1 MGEIVKKCLFFS
13 GLMVL
18 FAILFTA
25 SLLVYVTDAKSV
37 IMDSNQLR
45 CSGSLSGTSMGIEN
59 GSHSYLYQTENN
71 SVVVIAGENRSVQIE
86 IQPDNIEPQTGAPGS
101 PLVWLVVVKNTGN
114 VPENYTLTV
123 NELLGGVSLAS
134 APRIGWGATLD
145 DTILVLNPGEKAAT
159 YLRVTVP
166 SDAKTSEWDAI
177 KVIVTGVGAEDS
189 YTVRAQVLEPG
200 PRTNE
205 GVIDISVDAP
215 VISIE
220 AWPNQYSFGLLTEN
234 DTVATGPNYFTLR
247 NTGNVV
253 VSVYVVGTDAQSM
266 PGEPTTTWTLD
277 PVGMGPDH
285 YTMLLDNITLSKT
298 NELIWGYV
306 APDTE
311 TQFGLTVRAPTV
323 ITRPARMYSSFKL
336 TAMVTDYR
344 PSTVTPKPTTATVSL
359 PFVEETE
366 GTMVTVPVTI
376 TNNSSV
382 WDNFS
387 LSVCDSNGWTP
398 SLSTTMIGLDNGAS
412 TKLNLTVNLPPS
424 TGGQIDTVTITAKS
438 SNTGNI
444 SRGENQ
450 IKSSSLL
457 SSEVTIPIGCN
468 VAHCSVVNKLVDPCF
483 RYDPLTIGVE
493 IQNKSILD
501 HDYLLTLV
509 TENTDLG
516 LKLTPDELFLPA
528 GDTGY
533 AALSV
538 TIPDDW
544 WAGWSGTVTVVATPK
559 PFGKSGRIEIRKVDE
574 ENKLLDGATFKVQ
587 PNPYGLDPLDG
598 TIDYG
603 AGGAFLLVT
612 DGGAHDSDPS
622 DGVVLLEDV
631 PVGTY
636 TITEYSAPPGYTGDN
651 TVNVFDVTPN
661 ATVPVTWVDKP
672 VTVVVGRVEI
682 RKMDEE
688 NKLLGGAT
696 FRVSPNPY
704 GAGDLL
710 VTDGGARD
718 SDPIPGIVLLED
730 VPVGA
735 YIVTENVAPSGY
747 QGDNT
752 AATVSVTP
760 SYSVAATFVDKL
772 AKNPAQVTRTQ
783 GFWAT
788 HVAFTE
794 NVWSCVDNK
803 MIGTKTIDDNGKL
816 FGVFWS
822 NLAKMSDGGK
832 RTSLDRAR
840 MQMLQQLVAAI
851 LNVTAFGDDGTGAAL
866 ISAGKTAF
874 IGTNEEVILN
884 VVNQLDIFNQSG
896 DSSSLPPGV
905 FAGPAD
911 PNKAKAIA
919 NIPFWD
925 TLTMTVTGVGQ
936 YESSNFNSFGTNR
949 TSTPAPTSGISKGI
963 IVGIAIAVI
972 CGVIGCALSFDRK
985 H

>member
-13 GLMVL
+13 GLMGF

-45 CSGSLSGTSMGIEN
+45 CSGSLSGAKMGIEN
-59 GSHSYLYQTENN
+59 GSHTYLYQTEIN

-101 PLVWLVVVKNTGN
+101 PLIWLVVVKNTGN
-114 VPENYTLTV
+114 VPENYTLAV
-123 NELLGGVSLAS
+123 NELLGGVSIAS

-145 DTILVLNPGEKAAT
+145 DTILVLNPCEKAAT

-177 KVIVTGVGAEDS
+177 TVIVTGVGAEDS
-189 YTVRAQVLEPG
+189 YTVRARIIEPE
-200 PRTNE
+200 PRTNG
-205 GVIDISVDAP
+205 GVIDIFVDAP

-220 AWPNQYSFGLLTEN
+220 AWPNQYCFGLLTEN
-234 DTVATGPNYFTLR
+234 DTAASGPNYFTLR
-247 NTGNVV
+247 NAGNVA

-277 PVGMGPDH
+277 PVGMEADH
-285 YTMLLDNITLSKT
+285 YTMLLDNTTLTKT
-298 NELIWGYV
+298 NELIWKYI
-306 APDTE
+306 APNME
-311 TQFGLTVRAPTV
+311 TRFGLIIRAPTV

-336 TAMVTDYR
+336 TAMVTDYG
-344 PSTVTPKPTTATVSL
+344 SGTETPKPT
-359 PFVEETE
+359 E
-366 GTMVTVPVTI
+366 
-376 TNNSSV
+376 
-382 WDNFS
+382 
-387 LSVCDSNGWTP
+387 
-398 SLSTTMIGLDNGAS
+398 
-412 TKLNLTVNLPPS
+412 
-424 TGGQIDTVTITAKS
+424 GQIDTVAVTAKS
-438 SNTGNI
+438 FNMGN
-444 SRGENQ
+444 SFSGENQ
-450 IKSSSLL
+450 IKSSSLP

-483 RYDPLTIGVE
+483 RYDPLTIGLE

-533 AALSV
+533 VALSV

-574 ENKLLDGATFKVQ
+574 ENKLLGGATFKVQ

-651 TVNVFDVTPN
+651 IVNVFDVTPN

-672 VTVVVGRVEI
+672 VTVVICRVEI

-730 VPVGA
+730 VPVGT

-803 MIGTKTIDDNGKL
+803 MIGTKTIGDNGKL
-816 FGVFWS
+816 FGAFWS
-822 NLAKMSDGGK
+822 NIAKMSEGGK

-851 LNVTAFGDDGTGAAL
+851 LNVTAFVDDGTGAAL

-884 VVNQLDIFNQSG
+884 VANQLDIFNQSG

-911 PNKAKAIA
+911 PQSARAIA
-919 NIPFWD
+919 NIAFWD
-925 TLTMTVTGVGQ
+925 NLTG
-936 YESSNFNSFGTNR
+936 S
-949 TSTPAPTSGISKGI
+949 TSGSTIVAVGGGRTQLKPLFYDAIVSLSGLIIGI
-963 IVGIAIAVI
+963 MAIIKMRINRFVRVLLKNDSGRRPTAT
-972 CGVIGCALSFDRK
+972 S
-985 H
+985 